1 MRVLSV
7 SYRVSKVVMLARVV
21 EKHTPNVVHYQSYH

>member
-7 SYRVSKVVMLARVV
+7 SYRVSKVVVLARVV
-21 EKHTPNVVHYQSYH
+21 EKHTPNVVH

>member
-7 SYRVSKVVMLARVV
+7 SYRASKVVVLARVV
-21 EKHTPNVVHYQSYH
+21 EKHTPNVVH

>member
-7 SYRVSKVVMLARVV
+7 SYRMSKVVVLARVV
-21 EKHTPNVVHYQSYH
+21 ERHTPNAVHEQSYH

>member
-7 SYRVSKVVMLARVV
+7 SYRMSKVVVLARVV
-21 EKHTPNVVHYQSYH
+21 ERHTPNVVHEQSYH